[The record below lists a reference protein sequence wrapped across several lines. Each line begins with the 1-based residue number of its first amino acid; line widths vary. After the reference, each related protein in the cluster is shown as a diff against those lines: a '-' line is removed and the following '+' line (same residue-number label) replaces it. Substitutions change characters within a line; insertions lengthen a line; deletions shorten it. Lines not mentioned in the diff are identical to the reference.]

1 MNDKY
6 FGDSQAMGYK
16 TGGSQGIAIIRNAL
30 SYIKGKIEASPKNI
44 NIRFDKDLQ
53 VFLRGFRVETRVL
66 LSESPKGLYI

>member
-44 NIRFDKDLQ
+44 NIRLN
-53 VFLRGFRVETRVL
+53 
-66 LSESPKGLYI
+66 GLHI